1 METFETLLNEYLQGE
16 ITLIDLIF
24 DSLEYF
30 DNDIHSVI
38 ERLSQVS
45 EIGMNSDEL
54 LEYYDEN

>member
-16 ITLIDLIF
+16 ITLIDLMF

-30 DNDIHSVI
+30 DNDIHAVI
-38 ERLSQVS
+38 DRLSQVS

-54 LEYYDEN
+54 LDYYDNN

>member
-1 METFETLLNEYLQGE
+1 METVETLLNEYLQGE
-16 ITLIDLIF
+16 ITLIDLMF

-38 ERLSQVS
+38 EHLSQVS